1 MMMIINRKVLP
12 NELLKMLLLLAIC
25 IESSFISLSAQTP
38 SGNSNNPAAKFDA
51 KSQKVKDEITKIGRF
66 GEITVIDNDGKEF
79 YGSVLEINDNSVKI
93 HEVDLKAD
101 MEIKYERIKKIRQ
114 GYGDAKAWNGKRIP
128 TRRHILGLVIG
139 AAAII
144 AVPVIILATSKD

>member
-1 MMMIINRKVLP
+1 MIINRKVLP
-12 NELLKMLLLLAIC
+12 NDLLKMLLLLAIC
-25 IESSFISLSAQTP
+25 IQSSFISLSAQTP
-38 SGNSNNPAAKFDA
+38 NNNSNNPAAKLDTKA
-51 KSQKVKDEITKIGRF
+51 QKVKDEITKIGRF

-101 MEIKYERIKKIRQ
+101 MEIKYERIKKIRK

-128 TRRHILGLVIG
+128 TRKHILGLVIG